1 MSRYLKFKSIL
12 TKKLSNAQINKI
24 LSLKRQVYKFS
35 ISSQKNW
42 FNKNMNFNDINNL
55 LIFKNKI
62 IGYTALRLK
71 GCNINKKKKTI
82 LIFDTFLVERK
93 LRKKGFGS
101 ELMHFNNSVIL
112 KKNLGS
118 VLLCNKSMIKF
129 YRRFGWKI
137 INNKK
142 IKFLNY
148 KIKKK
153 FIMTKNLKKINNLYI
168 NL

>member
-1 MSRYLKFKSIL
+1 
-12 TKKLSNAQINKI
+12 
-24 LSLKRQVYKFS
+24 
-35 ISSQKNW
+35 
-42 FNKNMNFNDINNL
+42 
-55 LIFKNKI
+55 
-62 IGYTALRLK
+62 
-71 GCNINKKKKTI
+71 
-82 LIFDTFLVERK
+82 
-93 LRKKGFGS
+93 
-101 ELMHFNNSVIL
+101 MHFNNSMIL